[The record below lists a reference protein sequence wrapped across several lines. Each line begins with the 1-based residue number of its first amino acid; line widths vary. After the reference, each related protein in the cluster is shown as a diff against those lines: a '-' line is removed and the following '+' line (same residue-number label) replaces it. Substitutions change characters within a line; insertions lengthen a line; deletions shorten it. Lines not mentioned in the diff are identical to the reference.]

1 MKPAASSLIRRS
13 CANERKKLVE
23 IRGLTKEFAAG
34 SSTWSRRKNVVH
46 AVSGVDLDI
55 YEGETLA
62 LVGESGCGKSTLG
75 RLILNLIEP
84 TAGTVTFDGKVMQ
97 ELKQE
102 EMRQL
107 RKEMQLIFQDPY
119 ASLNPRWSIRDIV
132 AEPLETHKV
141 YKTAAETTE
150 RVKEL
155 VKKCGIRPEFINR
168 YPHQFSG
175 GQRQRVGIA
184 RALALN
190 PRLIVCDE
198 PVSALD
204 VSIQAQVLNLLA
216 DLQTEFKLTYL
227 FISHDL
233 SVVRYLSDRVCVM
246 FLGKICEIGNT
257 KDVYEDPKH
266 PYTRFLLEAVPKP
279 DPTIRK
285 EDKNMLIGEIP
296 SPVNP
301 PSGCRFHTRCP
312 YASERCSQEE
322 PLMREVAPGRMAA
335 CHLL

>member
-1 MKPAASSLIRRS
+1 MS
-13 CANERKKLVE
+13 EKKLVE

-46 AVSGVDLDI
+46 AVSGVNLDI

-132 AEPLETHKV
+132 AEPLETHKI

>member
-1 MKPAASSLIRRS
+1 MS
-13 CANERKKLVE
+13 EKKLVE

-46 AVSGVDLDI
+46 AVSGVNLDI

-132 AEPLETHKV
+132 AEPLETHKI

-204 VSIQAQVLNLLA
+204 VSIQAQ
-216 DLQTEFKLTYL
+216 
-227 FISHDL
+227 
-233 SVVRYLSDRVCVM
+233 
-246 FLGKICEIGNT
+246 
-257 KDVYEDPKH
+257 P
-266 PYTRFLLEAVPKP
+266 
-279 DPTIRK
+279 
-285 EDKNMLIGEIP
+285 
-296 SPVNP
+296 
-301 PSGCRFHTRCP
+301 
-312 YASERCSQEE
+312 
-322 PLMREVAPGRMAA
+322 A
-335 CHLL
+335 C

>member
-34 SSTWSRRKNVVH
+34 SSTWSKRKNVVH

-55 YEGETLA
+55 YEGETLT

-84 TAGTVTFDGKVMQ
+84 TSGTVTFDGKVMQ

-312 YASERCSQEE
+312 YASERCSQEA

>member
-1 MKPAASSLIRRS
+1 MSD
-13 CANERKKLVE
+13 KKLVE
-23 IRGLTKEFAAG
+23 VRNLVKEFKV
-34 SSTWSRRKNVVH
+34 SSSMWKKSTSVVH
-46 AVSGVDLDI
+46 AVSDVTFDI
-55 YEGETLA
+55 YQGETLA

-84 TAGTVTFDGKVMQ
+84 TAGSVTFDGQNMQ
-97 ELKQE
+97 KLKPE
-102 EMRQL
+102 DLRQL
-107 RKEMQLIFQDPY
+107 RRQMQLIFQDPY

-132 AEPLETHKV
+132 AEPLETFHV
-141 YKTAAETTE
+141 YKTKAETTK
-150 RVKEL
+150 RVEEL
-155 VKKCGIRPEFINR
+155 LKTCGIRPEFINR

-204 VSIQAQVLNLLA
+204 VSIQAQVLNLLG
-216 DLQTEFKLTYL
+216 DLQQEMDLTYL

-246 FLGKICEIGNT
+246 FLGKICEIGTT
-257 KDVYEDPKH
+257 KDVYESPLH

-279 DPTIRK
+279 DPTKRK
-285 EDKNMLIGEIP
+285 EDKDMLIGEIP

-312 YASERCSQEE
+312 FATEQCSKEE
-322 PLMREVAPGRMAA
+322 PVLHEVSAGRMAA
-335 CHLL
+335 CHLVK